1 MKNLIQVRYGQTGRS
16 QAENALGMRP
26 MQARVWGERAAQHL
40 LVKAPPASGKS
51 RALMF
56 VGLDKII
63 NQGLAKVV
71 VSVPERSIGASFRN
85 TDLTSGGFFSD
96 WSIKPGWNLCA
107 PGGGGNAG
115 KVDAL
120 ARFLASGDRTLVC
133 THATLRFA
141 YERLG
146 AEAFDDCVLA
156 IDEFHHVRHDDE
168 SRLGGVVR
176 GVLNRGSAHIVA
188 MTGSY
193 FRGDSEAILSPE
205 DESRF
210 ERVTYTYYEQLEGY
224 RHLRTLGIGYHFYR
238 GRYLD
243 ALPEVL
249 DTDKKTI
256 VHIPNVNAAE
266 ALGDKYVEV
275 GTILDM
281 IGVVEVTD
289 PVSGF
294 LHVRRPDGRLLKV
307 ADLVEDDP
315 TTRSRVVEALRASE
329 DRDAVD
335 IIIAL
340 GMAKE
345 GFDWIW
351 CEHALTVGYR
361 SSLTEIVQIIGRA
374 TRDAPGKSHAQ
385 FTNLIAEPLAQ
396 QGEVVTAVNDM
407 LKAISASLLME
418 QVLAPRFRFHA
429 RPPEDENGQ
438 PLGDGQGNFFY
449 DEATGE
455 AHITIRGF
463 EEPSTPVVQAI
474 LDEDLNDLVAAV
486 CQDPR
491 ITARA
496 IADDATAPE
505 VVNQVLIPRVIEERY
520 PDLTPVEVEQIRQ
533 RLVAGLAVIAEAGR
547 EAEPGASGEEEDGA
561 GGSARF
567 VNMVRRFVNVRE
579 LNIDL
584 IDQINPF
591 QRAYEVLSKS
601 LDAPTL
607 SRVHGAIA
615 EGRIQMT
622 EEEAVA
628 LWPRIQTFRNENG
641 REPSTASQSALE
653 KRLGE
658 ALVWLRA
665 RKRERMAAA
674 AGA

>member
-1 MKNLIQVRYGQTGRS
+1 MRNLVEVSYGQTGRS
-16 QAENALGMRP
+16 QQGDDMGMRP
-26 MQARVWGERAAQHL
+26 MQARVWEKRDAQNL

-56 VGLDKII
+56 VALDKLHT
-63 NQGLAKVV
+63 QGLAKAIVA
-71 VSVPERSIGASFRN
+71 VPERSIGASFKD
-85 TDLTSGGFFSD
+85 TDLTTHGFFAD
-96 WSIKPGWNLCA
+96 WSVKPDWNLCA
-107 PGGGGNAG
+107 PGGGGNAS
-115 KVDAL
+115 KVAAL
-120 ARFLASGDRTLVC
+120 GAFLESDDRALIC

-141 YERLG
+141 YDRFG
-146 AEAFDDCVLA
+146 PEAFDGCVMA
-156 IDEFHHVRHDDE
+156 IDEFHHVRHDED
-168 SRLGGVVR
+168 SRLGEVVR
-176 GVLNRGSAHIVA
+176 GLLAQGSVHIVA

-193 FRGDSEAILSPE
+193 FRGDSEAILGPE
-205 DESRF
+205 DEARF
-210 ERVTYTYYEQLEGY
+210 ERVTYSYFEQLEGY
-224 RHLRTLGIGYHFYR
+224 QHLKSLGIGYHFYR

-243 ALPEVL
+243 ALPEVF
-249 DTDKKTI
+249 DTDRKTI
-256 VHIPNVNAAE
+256 LHIPNVNAAE
-266 ALGDKYVEV
+266 SLGDKYLEV

-281 IGVVEVTD
+281 IGTLERTDAVT
-289 PVSGF
+289 GF
-294 LHVRRPDGRLLKV
+294 LLIRREDGRVLKV

-315 TTRSRVVEALRASE
+315 ATRNRVVAGLRASE

-374 TRDAPGKSHAQ
+374 TRDAPGKVHAQ
-385 FTNLIAEPLAQ
+385 FTNLIAEPLAER
-396 QGEVVTAVNDM
+396 GMVVAAVNDM

-418 QVLAPRFRFHA
+418 QVLAPRFRFRT
-429 RPPEDENGQ
+429 RPENDDAENRPDDVQ
-438 PLGDGQGNFFY
+438 Y
-449 DEATGE
+449 DQDTGE
-455 AHITIRGF
+455 IQISLTGF
-463 EEPSTPVVQAI
+463 EEPSTPEVQAI
-474 LDEDLNDLVAAV
+474 IDTDLNDLIATV

-491 ITARA
+491 VVGRA

-505 VVNQVLIPRVIEERY
+505 VINQVLIPRVIEERY
-520 PDLTPVEVEQIRQ
+520 PNLEPDEVEQIRQ
-533 RLVAGLAVIAEAGR
+533 RLVAGMAIMSEASTLAEEGGETLDGIAGTN
-547 EAEPGASGEEEDGA
+547 
-561 GGSARF
+561 RF
-567 VNMVRRFVNVRE
+567 VNMVRQFVNVRE
-579 LNIDL
+579 LSIDL

-607 SRVHGAIA
+607 SKVHGAIS

-628 LWPRIQTFRNENG
+628 LWPRILRFRQENG

-658 ALVWLRA
+658 ALTWLRA
-665 RKRERMAAA
+665 RKRERMAAGGQNA
-674 AGA
+674 ATNAG